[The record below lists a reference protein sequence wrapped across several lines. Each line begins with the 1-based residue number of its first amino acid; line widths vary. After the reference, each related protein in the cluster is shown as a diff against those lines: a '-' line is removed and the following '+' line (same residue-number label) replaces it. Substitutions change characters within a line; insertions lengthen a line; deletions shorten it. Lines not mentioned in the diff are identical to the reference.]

1 MASEEHLDVEASF
14 EGGDLAALVSHLRTI
29 LNIQDRKY
37 GFPPRTYP
45 KCFVGSKAVRALV
58 DEGVASDGDDAVHIG
73 NMLLNAGMFHHVQH
87 AHTFEDEYLFYRFVS
102 DEDYSTVALKPDGNS
117 VSLDREAVKIASN
130 NLRYD
135 ALSSMITGKIASLTW
150 AAAGGR

>member
-87 AHTFEDEYLFYRFVS
+87 AHTFKDEHLFYCFAS
-102 DEDYSTVALKPDGNS
+102 EEDHGTVTHKPDGNRMRWS
-117 VSLDREAVKIASN
+117 DFIAP
-130 NLRYD
+130 
-135 ALSSMITGKIASLTW
+135 LTS
-150 AAAGGR
+150 A